1 MEGILTEGSLMM
13 KQRYRLLDKSIVP
26 GVTTILN
33 VLSKP
38 ALVPWANKLG
48 LQGIEVGKYVDALGE
63 IGTLAHLMV
72 ENYLNTKVVDYLQDF
87 SKSQVEKATNAFNKF
102 LKWEKENDFKFL
114 GSELPYVS
122 EMYKF
127 GGTID
132 IYCELNGKKTLI
144 DLKTSRAVYSEH
156 RTQVSAYKQLLEEND
171 HAVEDVRILRIGR
184 DISEGFDDISVPMI
198 DLHFHRFKH
207 CLSIYSLNK
216 RLK

>member
-72 ENYLNTKVVDYLQDF
+72 ENYLNTKMVDYLQDI
-87 SKSQVEKATNAFNKF
+87 SK
-102 LKWEKENDFKFL
+102 
-114 GSELPYVS
+114 
-122 EMYKF
+122 
-127 GGTID
+127 
-132 IYCELNGKKTLI
+132 
-144 DLKTSRAVYSEH
+144 
-156 RTQVSAYKQLLEEND
+156 
-171 HAVEDVRILRIGR
+171 
-184 DISEGFDDISVPMI
+184 
-198 DLHFHRFKH
+198 
-207 CLSIYSLNK
+207 
-216 RLK
+216 